1 MISTLALILFAVIA
15 ILAFIS
21 GYVLRWLITLGKR
34 GSVEI
39 EIKQML
45 LDAKEEAEELIE
57 KAKEKAEQLKED
69 LTKELKEKEERL
81 LRREEMADK
90 LRLDLDK
97 KEEELER
104 QSKELQEK
112 MEKADSLLEEEMKKL
127 EELAGISKEEAKQ
140 KLLEDVEKAFEEDLN
155 VRIQK
160 LSQDNEEIL
169 EKKARELI
177 VTAIHRVG
185 NSVPAEVLST
195 TVELPNDEVKGKII
209 GREGRN
215 IRAFERASGV
225 DIIIDD
231 TPGTITISSFDPV
244 RRQIARVALE
254 NLILDGRIQPAK
266 IEEAIKN
273 AENEINK
280 IIKKKGEEAAHE
292 AGVYNLDPKLMTI
305 LGRLHFRT
313 SYGQNVLWH
322 SVEMAHIAGIIA
334 EEIGADPQVA
344 RAGALLHDIGKALDH
359 EVSGTHVEIGRKVL
373 QKFGVDDAVIK
384 AMEAHHEEYP
394 FSTPESYIVQ
404 VADAIS
410 GGRPGARRDTVE
422 QYIKRL
428 QDLEAIAN
436 SYPEVEKSFA
446 ISGGRE
452 IRIFVKPSEISDL
465 ESYKLAR
472 DIAKRVEEE
481 LKYPG
486 EIKIHVVRET
496 HATEYAR

>member
-1 MISTLALILFAVIA
+1 MISTLTLILFAVIA
-15 ILAFIS
+15 VLAFIS

-69 LTKELKEKEERL
+69 LTKELKDKEERL

>member
-1 MISTLALILFAVIA
+1 M
-15 ILAFIS
+15 
-21 GYVLRWLITLGKR
+21 GKK
-34 GSVEI
+34 GSVEL
-39 EIKQML
+39 EIKQMM
-45 LDAKEEAEELIE
+45 LDAKEEAEKLIE
-57 KAKEKAEQLKED
+57 KAKEKAEEAKEELLKSLKEKE
-69 LTKELKEKEERL
+69 KELKEKEERL
-81 LRREEMADK
+81 LKREEMTDR

-97 KEEELER
+97 KEEEVK
-104 QSKELQEK
+104 QAQEETQK
-112 MEKADSLLEEEMKKL
+112 VLDKAKSMLDEEMKKL
-127 EELAGISKEEAKQ
+127 EEISGISKEEAKER
-140 KLLEDVEKAFEEDLN
+140 LLKDIEKAFEEDLA
-155 VRIQK
+155 VRVQK
-160 LSQDNEEIL
+160 LAQESEEKL
-169 EKKARELI
+169 EEKAKEI
-177 VTAIHRVG
+177 VVTAIHRVG

-195 TVELPNDEVKGKII
+195 TVELPNDEIKGKII

-215 IRAFERASGV
+215 IRAFERAAGV
-225 DIIIDD
+225 DLIVDD

-266 IEEAIKN
+266 IEEAVKA

-292 AGVYNLDPKLMTI
+292 AGVFNLDPKLLMI

-334 EEIGADPQVA
+334 EEVGADPQVA

-373 QKFGVDDAVIK
+373 QKFGVDEKVIR

-394 FSTPESYIVQ
+394 YSTPESYIVQ

-452 IRIFVKPSEISDL
+452 IRIFVNPKEISDL

-472 DIAKRVEEE
+472 EIAKRVEEE

-486 EIKIHVVRET
+486 EIKVHIIRET
-496 HATEYAR
+496 HAMELAR